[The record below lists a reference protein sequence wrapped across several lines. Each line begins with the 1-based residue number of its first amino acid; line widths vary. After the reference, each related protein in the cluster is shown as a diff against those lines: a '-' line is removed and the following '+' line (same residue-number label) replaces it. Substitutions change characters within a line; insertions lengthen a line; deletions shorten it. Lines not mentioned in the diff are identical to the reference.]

1 MTVGALVVLLIT
13 SLAASAVAGP
23 WVLRHA
29 APALARVPRAAVVLL
44 AGSVLGW
51 LCTALA
57 LGPLLAWTMSG
68 PSLLPDGAAETCQR
82 CLDAANPFPT
92 TPLDS
97 AVPVVLLLA
106 LPALGTVALGVAI
119 TIEALRRRHAT
130 ARTGRLLRDQAERR
144 AILGYQVLVVDDPHP
159 FAMTLPRR
167 HGGISLSAGA
177 LDALAPDELAAV
189 LAHEHAHLRQHHHL
203 VTTAMASVSRYLRWV
218 PLVAAS
224 EAALG
229 HYLEIAA
236 DDAARRRAGTPALA
250 GALLALGEHSHST
263 PANTVMD
270 GALHMLGPDRIRHLV
285 QPCPGT
291 AGVLPALA
299 ATSYVTA
306 LTLLAATVHLPYLI
320 TVLTGCA

>member
-1 MTVGALVVLLIT
+1 MTVGALVVLLVT
-13 SLAASAVAGP
+13 ALAASAAAGP

-29 APALARVPRAAVVLL
+29 APALVRAPRTAVVLL

-106 LPALGTVALGVAI
+106 LPALGTVALGVTI
-119 TIEALRRRHAT
+119 TVEALRRRRAT
-130 ARTGRLLRDQAERR
+130 ARTGQLLRDQARPR
-144 AILGYQVLVVDDPHP
+144 TILGHPVLVVDDPRP

-167 HGGISLSAGA
+167 HGGISLSTGA

-203 VTTAMASVSRYLRWV
+203 ITTAMASISRYLRWV
-218 PLVAAS
+218 PLIAAS

-250 GALLALGEHSHST
+250 GALLALGEST
-263 PANTVMD
+263 ATPPRRTWSRKAPSTCSD
-270 GALHMLGPDRIRHLV
+270 P
-285 QPCPGT
+285 T
-291 AGVLPALA
+291 AS
-299 ATSYVTA
+299 ATSYSPA
-306 LTLLAATVHLPYLI
+306 PAQRGCFPPLP
-320 TVLTGCA
+320 